1 MTMRLLAV
9 LTMVAGTLSLHSAE
23 AVSADSAKVVTVEVG
38 SFYFEDGST
47 GSQSLV
53 SANVGDQLRFVFVDS
68 GHSADVDALGI
79 STGTRNGGD
88 VFVTAPIS
96 QAGDFDLYCK
106 PHRNRGHRTVLRVS
120 NTQPPTS
127 TTTLPPSTTT
137 TQPSSTTTT
146 QPSPTTTTQ
155 PAIPSTTTTQPAI
168 PSTTTTQ
175 PAIPSTTT
183 TQPAIPSTTTTQPAI
198 PSTTAEPSNP
208 DGNATPSPDER
219 TPTTELSG
227 TAAAFSDSDLQRS
240 EAGSEPSAP
249 LPVGLIVSESN
260 VWIQSVWAGV
270 MAGIPILGAA
280 FVATRRGT
288 SRGRTDG

>member
-175 PAIPSTTT
+175 PAIPSTT
-183 TQPAIPSTTTTQPAI
+183 
-198 PSTTAEPSNP
+198 AEPSNP

-227 TAAAFSDSDLQRS
+227 TAAAFSDSDPQSS

-260 VWIQSVWAGV
+260 VWIQSVRAGV

>member
-1 MTMRLLAV
+1 M

-47 GSQSLV
+47 GSRSLV

-127 TTTLPPSTTT
+127 TTTQPPSTTT
-137 TQPSSTTTT
+137 P

-168 PSTTTTQ
+168 PSTT
-175 PAIPSTTT
+175 AEPSS
-183 TQPAIPSTTTTQPAI
+183 PTTTTQPAI

>member
-127 TTTLPPSTTT
+127 TTT
-137 TQPSSTTTT
+137 QP
-146 QPSPTTTTQ
+146 
-155 PAIPSTTTTQPAI
+155 
-168 PSTTTTQ
+168 
-175 PAIPSTTT
+175 
-183 TQPAIPSTTTTQPAI
+183 PSTTTTQPAI

>member
-47 GSQSLV
+47 GSRSLV

-127 TTTLPPSTTT
+127 TTTQPPPTTT
-137 TQPSSTTTT
+137 TQP
-146 QPSPTTTTQ
+146 PPTTTTQ

-168 PSTTTTQ
+168 PSTTAEPSSPTTTTQ
-175 PAIPSTTT
+175 PAIPSTT
-183 TQPAIPSTTTTQPAI
+183 AEPSSPTTTTQPAI

-227 TAAAFSDSDLQRS
+227 TAAAFSDSDPQSS